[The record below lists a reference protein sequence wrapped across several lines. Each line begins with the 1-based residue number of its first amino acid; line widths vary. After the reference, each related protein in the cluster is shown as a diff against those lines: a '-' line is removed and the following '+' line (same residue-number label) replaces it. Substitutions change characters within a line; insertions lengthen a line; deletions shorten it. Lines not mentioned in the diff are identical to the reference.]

1 MLSHVSPIS
10 WDNVLF
16 YGEYLLNRDLI
27 RRSGRLTTPE
37 AEP

>member
-10 WDNVLF
+10 WDNVLL
-16 YGEYLLNRDLI
+16 YGEYLLSRDLI